1 MVALQQ
7 QCMVAFN
14 PQWNDKIYSII
25 NYSSSSRFYICF
37 MAQKKK
43 LITCCYASYH
53 MLQIYELQSSC
64 SQYRIFTSFLA
75 FGPHKST
82 LIHLCGH
89 KPFSMS
95 AAGDWVSVKK
105 APEQHTVEVL
115 YAKQL
120 GPNCSPF
127 LAVWADMYCSGRV
140 DTSSSDILS
149 NSASRL

>member
-1 MVALQQ
+1 
-7 QCMVAFN
+7 MVAFN

-64 SQYRIFTSFLA
+64 SQYRIFTSFLP

-82 LIHLCGH
+82 LIICVVTSHVVWLQREIGFRSKRPKNNTLLRVYMPNSFGLILVHFWLFGQICT
-89 KPFSMS
+89 
-95 AAGDWVSVKK
+95 AVAG
-105 APEQHTVEVL
+105 L
-115 YAKQL
+115 IL
-120 GPNCSPF
+120 
-127 LAVWADMYCSGRV
+127 LAQISCLIEPVGCE
-140 DTSSSDILS
+140 
-149 NSASRL
+149 